1 MYTSTSTADQPTISD
16 SIVESVVNKY
26 KQRSKLGV
34 EKYGV
39 TMDRNDLSDVEWL
52 IHAQEEAM
60 DLSLY
65 LEKMIVK
72 KKIYADAFDW
82 LEKQLYKTKWDEL
95 THNEKMNLFAS
106 ARLMTNL

>member
-1 MYTSTSTADQPTISD
+1 MWYRTSTADQPTISD